1 MRKLFFLMVVIQLI
15 VACASP
21 QPKPK
26 ADATQK
32 GQLTSTKVAEVIQ
45 GTSYTYLRVTD
56 ALSEKW
62 VAVSRQEFT
71 VGEELYLNLETAA
84 VMENFHSKE
93 LNRDFPTILFVSTV
107 SREPE
112 MTSAQMPAMGGKT
125 PAGKKAAPVEANVK
139 VEPAA
144 GGITIAEL
152 YTNKANYS
160 GKKVKLKG
168 AVVKVNDQIMGRNW
182 IHLQDGTK
190 NGEDFDLTL
199 TTQATVL
206 VGDVI
211 TIEGVVSLAKDFGA
225 GYFYPL
231 IIEDATIV
239 K

>member
-1 MRKLFFLMVVIQLI
+1 
-15 VACASP
+15 
-21 QPKPK
+21 
-26 ADATQK
+26 
-32 GQLTSTKVAEVIQ
+32 
-45 GTSYTYLRVTD
+45 
-56 ALSEKW
+56 
-62 VAVSRQEFT
+62 
-71 VGEELYLNLETAA
+71 
-84 VMENFHSKE
+84 
-93 LNRDFPTILFVSTV
+93 
-107 SREPE
+107 
-112 MTSAQMPAMGGKT
+112 MGGKT

-139 VEPAA
+139 VEAAA

-152 YTNKANYS
+152 YANKANYS
-160 GKKVKLKG
+160 DKKVKLKG

-211 TIEGVVSLAKDFGA
+211 TIEGVVALAKDFGS